1 MSALLSEMISNYEE
15 EYGESVLT
23 IKARTELA
31 KLRADLVAAQQRAE
45 TLQRERDEARAQL
58 AELMATMAAYGE
70 VEPPNGEPLIPRRC
84 VTCAQEAAKL
94 GWRVFR
100 FTGGMV
106 RDGRAFA
113 MLSDV
118 LLPF

>member
-70 VEPPNGEPLIPRRC
+70 VEPPNGEPLTPRRC
-84 VTCAQEAAKL
+84 VTCAQEAA
-94 GWRVFR
+94 REMREACYCR
-100 FTGGMV
+100 FEY
-106 RDGRAFA
+106 
-113 MLSDV
+113 
-118 LLPF
+118 